1 MSKLHKAVSKAVSS
15 KDFDIAVWAS
25 KFFNATEDVV
35 SVAKELFTV
44 YPDFKTKRNTD
55 EKLKTV
61 YNGVKF
67 QFCKDWIAKNNLDDF
82 IGYYHLQSS
91 GYVKVSKKEFEG
103 VATPD
108 TRLKGHTIN
117 MSLDSED
124 GIFAYT
130 QKPAFL
136 NSLKSKN
143 PMGYELIADT
153 VNRVKE
159 GIRSK
164 VKTLDGNATKEPK
177 IVNRRKLSKSK
188 SMVEMIDRWLGKE
201 NKGVTQAIDNGDAL
215 GLSWLEVKPEVIK
228 LRKLF
233 SDIVK
238 RENQS

>member
-1 MSKLHKAVSKAVSS
+1 MSKLQKVVSS
-15 KDFDIAVWAS
+15 KDFDVTVWAS

-55 EKLKTV
+55 ENLKIV
-61 YNGVKF
+61 FNGMKF
-67 QFCKDWIAKNNLDDF
+67 QFSKDWIAKNNLDDF

-136 NSLKSKN
+136 NSLQSKN
-143 PMGYELIADT
+143 PMGYELVADT
-153 VNRVKE
+153 VKKVKS
-159 GIRSK
+159 GVRSK
-164 VKTLDGNATKEPK
+164 VKTLDDNATKEVK
-177 IVNRRKLSKSK
+177 SVSRRTLTKSK
-188 SMVEMIDRWLGKE
+188 SMVEMIDRWLGKD
-201 NKGVTQAIDNGDAL
+201 NKAVVQAIDNGDAL
-215 GLSWLEVKPEVIK
+215 GLSWLEVKPEIVKI
-228 LRKLF
+228 RKLF

>member
-1 MSKLHKAVSKAVSS
+1 MSKLQKVVKGTFNVEA
-15 KDFDIAVWAS
+15 WAS
-25 KFFNATEDVV
+25 KFFNATEDVI
-35 SVAKELFTV
+35 SVAKELYAK
-44 YPDFKTKRNTD
+44 YPDFKSKRTTD
-55 EKLKTV
+55 ENLKV
-61 YNGVKF
+61 QFNKIKF
-67 QFCKDWIAKNNLDDF
+67 QFCKEYIAKNNLDDF

-91 GYVKVSKKEFEG
+91 GYVKVSKKDFEG

-130 QKPAFL
+130 QKTAFL
-136 NSLKSKN
+136 NSLKTKN
-143 PMGYELIADT
+143 PMGYELIIAN
-153 VNRVKE
+153 VNKVKE

-164 VKTLDGNATKEPK
+164 VKNLDDNATKESK
-177 IVNRRKLSKSK
+177 ITNRRNLSKSK
-188 SMVEMIDRWLGKE
+188 SMVENIDRWLGKD
-201 NKGVTQAIDNGDAL
+201 NKAVIQAIDNGDAL
-215 GLSWLEVKPEVIK
+215 GLAWLEIKPEVIK

>member
-1 MSKLHKAVSKAVSS
+1 MSKLQKAVKGTFNST
-15 KDFDIAVWAS
+15 VWAS
-25 KFFNATEDVV
+25 KFFNATEDVIT
-35 SVAKELFTV
+35 VAKELYSV
-44 YPDFKTKRNTD
+44 YPDFKSKRGTD
-55 EKLKTV
+55 ENLKIV
-61 YNGVKF
+61 FNDIKF
-67 QFCKDWIAKNNLDDF
+67 QFCKEWIAKNNLDDF
-82 IGYYHLQSS
+82 IGYYHLQSN
-91 GYVKVSKKEFEG
+91 GYVKVSKKDFEG

-143 PMGYELIADT
+143 PMGYELIIAS

-164 VKTLDGNATKEPK
+164 VKTLDGNATKEVK
-177 IVNRRKLSKSK
+177 TSSRRKLSKSK
-188 SMVEMIDRWLGKE
+188 SMVEIIDRWLGKD
-201 NKGVTQAIDNGDAL
+201 NKSVTQAIDNGDAL
-215 GLSWLEVKPEVIK
+215 GLSWLEVKPEVVK

>member
-1 MSKLHKAVSKAVSS
+1 MSKLQKVVSS
-15 KDFDIAVWAS
+15 NNFDVTVWAS

-44 YPDFKTKRNTD
+44 YPDFKTKRTTD
-55 EKLKTV
+55 ENLKTV
-61 YNGVKF
+61 YNGMKF

-91 GYVKVSKKEFEG
+91 GYVKVSKKDFEG

-130 QKPAFL
+130 QKPTFL
-136 NSLKSKN
+136 NSLKTKN
-143 PMGYELIADT
+143 PMGYELIIAN
-153 VNRVKE
+153 VNKVKE

-164 VKTLDGNATKEPK
+164 VKTLDNNATKEPK
-177 IVNRRKLSKSK
+177 IVNRRTFTKSK
-188 SMVEMIDRWLGKE
+188 SMVEMIDRWLGKD
-201 NKGVTQAIDNGDAL
+201 NKAVIQAIDNGDAL
-215 GLSWLEVKPEVIK
+215 GLAWLEVKPEVVKI
-228 LRKLF
+228 RKLF

>member
-1 MSKLHKAVSKAVSS
+1 M
-15 KDFDIAVWAS
+15 
-25 KFFNATEDVV
+25 
-35 SVAKELFTV
+35 
-44 YPDFKTKRNTD
+44 
-55 EKLKTV
+55 
-61 YNGVKF
+61 KF

-82 IGYYHLQSS
+82 IGYYHLQSN
-91 GYVKVSKKEFEG
+91 GYVKVSKKDFEG

-136 NSLKSKN
+136 NSLKTKN
-143 PMGYELIADT
+143 PMGYELIIAN

-164 VKTLDGNATKEPK
+164 VKTLDDNATKEPK
-177 IVNRRKLSKSK
+177 ITNRRNLSKSK
-188 SMVEMIDRWLGKE
+188 SMVENIDRWLGKE
-201 NKGVTQAIDNGDAL
+201 NKAVIQAIDNGDAL
-215 GLSWLEVKPEVIK
+215 GLAWLEVKPEVVK
-228 LRKLF
+228 FRKLF

>member
-1 MSKLHKAVSKAVSS
+1 MSKLQKVVSS
-15 KDFDIAVWAS
+15 KDFDVTVWAS

-55 EKLKTV
+55 ENLKIV
-61 YNGVKF
+61 FNGMKF
-67 QFCKDWIAKNNLDDF
+67 QFSKDWIAKNNLDDF
-82 IGYYHLQSS
+82 IGYYHLQSN
-91 GYVKVSKKEFEG
+91 GYVKVSKKDFEG

-143 PMGYELIADT
+143 PMGYELVADT
-153 VNRVKE
+153 VKKVKS
-159 GIRSK
+159 GVRSK
-164 VKTLDGNATKEPK
+164 VKTLDDNATKEVK
-177 IVNRRKLSKSK
+177 SVSRRTLTKSK
-188 SMVEMIDRWLGKE
+188 SMVEMIDRWLGKD
-201 NKGVTQAIDNGDAL
+201 NKAVVQAIDNGDAL
-215 GLSWLEVKPEVIK
+215 GLSWLEVKPEIVKI
-228 LRKLF
+228 RKLF